1 MLENY
6 PNAELPLRRSAWLIV
21 AHGSFDLTNYQD
33 AEQGYTQVLAL
44 SAKGDASRVPITEN
58 LAASIYKQGE
68 QARKLEDYKLASEHF
83 LRVGQV
89 TPDANLRPTADYD
102 AAAAL
107 ISLKEWKRAAEVLKT
122 FRQKFSK
129 HELLPEVT
137 KKLAIVY
144 REDGQSLFAAAEF
157 ERIEKETTD
166 VALRREALLEAAD
179 LYERGGDEDSALKVY
194 QRFVAA
200 FPEPVDFVL
209 ETRQK
214 IADIFKKKN
223 DMASYTAQLE
233 IIVKT
238 DAGAGKSRTDRT
250 RYLAANAALYLA
262 QPVYDEFVAIKLVK
276 PFKKNLDRKKTQ
288 MKVTIDAYTRLVDYG
303 VGDVTAA
310 VTYQIAELYLHFNR
324 ALMESERP
332 DNLNADELEQ
342 YNLAIE
348 EQAYPFEEKAI
359 KVHEKNMELL
369 ATGIYNNWI
378 EKSIS
383 RLAIMVPARYA
394 RAEVPSNFMSSLTQ
408 THKIVAPGAVSQPVM

>member
-1 MLENY
+1 M
-6 PNAELPLRRSAWLIV
+6 
-21 AHGSFDLTNYQD
+21 
-33 AEQGYTQVLAL
+33 
-44 SAKGDASRVPITEN
+44 
-58 LAASIYKQGE
+58 
-68 QARKLEDYKLASEHF
+68 
-83 LRVGQV
+83 
-89 TPDANLRPTADYD
+89 
-102 AAAAL
+102 
-107 ISLKEWKRAAEVLKT
+107 
-122 FRQKFSK
+122 
-129 HELLPEVT
+129 
-137 KKLAIVY
+137 
-144 REDGQSLFAAAEF
+144 
-157 ERIEKETTD
+157 
-166 VALRREALLEAAD
+166 LEAAD

-223 DMASYTAQLE
+223 DIASYTAQLN

-288 MKVTIDAYTRLVDYG
+288 MKVTIDAYTKLVDYG

-324 ALMESERP
+324 ALIESERP

-408 THKIVAPGAVSQPVM
+408 TNNIVVPAAVSQPVM